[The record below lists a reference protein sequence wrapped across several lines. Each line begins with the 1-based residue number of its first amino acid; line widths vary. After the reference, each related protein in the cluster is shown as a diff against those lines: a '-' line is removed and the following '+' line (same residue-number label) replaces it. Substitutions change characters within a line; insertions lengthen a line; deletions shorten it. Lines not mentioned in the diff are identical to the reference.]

1 MLRSQPDP
9 FNAFDAATSTNGE
22 RSMFSVLPPL
32 KLLARTPVSG
42 VSSPERVE
50 ETDEPETPRAAKARP
65 DRRDLSVISEGG
77 ASISPVNADDQSDG
91 DAATDDLPGGL
102 GRSRAYGSAAGDDA

>member
-1 MLRSQPDP
+1 
-9 FNAFDAATSTNGE
+9 
-22 RSMFSVLPPL
+22 MFSVLPPL

-50 ETDEPETPRAAKARP
+50 ETDEPETPRAAKERP

-77 ASISPVNADDQSDG
+77 TSVVSPVDVDEGSAE
-91 DAATDDLPGGL
+91 DAATGDLPGGL
-102 GRSRAYGSAAGDDA
+102 GRSRTYGSSAGDGL